1 MAHPYYEN
9 SFEEALDK
17 GKVILTLV
25 PVNERIGTKCF
36 FNFRNQ
42 CGSAEYK

>member
-17 GKVILTLV
+17 GKMVITLV
-25 PVNERIGTKCF
+25 PVNERINVDLLSTSD
-36 FNFRNQ
+36 Q
-42 CGSAEYK
+42 VHPP